1 MTCHVSI
8 SISSPWQETTTATC
22 EARYEP
28 RGGTA
33 QNSAE
38 QLRRLQE
45 ACLAAVSAAALAA
58 ASPPRQ
64 SATQARPTL
73 RQLARLYRVAT
84 RIMSFDLRQLQS
96 LSARLYQK
104 PLEELSMIE
113 VSGVIG
119 TLNAI
124 LKGMVDLNQVFAQP
138 INGRDVGV

>member
-45 ACLAAVSAAALAA
+45 ACLAAVSAAAIAA

-84 RIMSFDLRQLQS
+84 RIISFDLRQLQS
-96 LSARLYQK
+96 LSGRRGYLTELQRHADAVARDPAAWLPWAYREQLV
-104 PLEELSMIE
+104 PAT
-113 VSGVIG
+113 V
-119 TLNAI
+119 
-124 LKGMVDLNQVFAQP
+124 
-138 INGRDVGV
+138 